1 MRKFLASPPPIFFL
15 FFLRGC
21 WGLLLQVG
29 SHSQRKENLT
39 PSPHEWQES
48 GYLTACGACE
58 MLARFLYIN
67 VSSEVTSTGDPT
79 GEMLKKKGVI

>member
-1 MRKFLASPPPIFFL
+1 MRKFLASPPPFFL
-15 FFLRGC
+15 FFFLRSY

-39 PSPHEWQES
+39 PFPHEWQES
-48 GYLTACGACE
+48 GYLTACGVCE

>member
-1 MRKFLASPPPIFFL
+1 MRKFLASHPFFSFF
-15 FFLRGC
+15 FFLRSC

-39 PSPHEWQES
+39 PFPHEWQES